1 MVMKRSVSFIMLAAS
16 VAMLAGVVSCKKAD
30 EIKPEENLPTKFQD
44 DSFVDVELST
54 DDAEYTGSISIKNE
68 NGKAVTYTLDI
79 MSQQDLDDYY
89 NSPYDADYKAD
100 DYLHDERNFVE
111 NFSKRVAGT
120 YRL

>member
-89 NSPYDADYKAD
+89 N
-100 DYLHDERNFVE
+100 
-111 NFSKRVAGT
+111 
-120 YRL
+120 

>member
-1 MVMKRSVSFIMLAAS
+1 MKRFISFIMLAAS
-16 VAMLAGVVSCKKAD
+16 AAMLTGIVSCKKAD
-30 EIKPEENLPTKFQD
+30 EIKPEEDLPTKFQD
-44 DSFVDVELST
+44 DDFAEVELSA
-54 DDAEYTGSISIKNE
+54 DEAEYTGSIIISNE

-111 NFSKRVAGT
+111 NFKKEDKYVFKS
-120 YRL
+120 